1 MTNVLEL
8 HNVSRHIHGKKIVQD
23 LSFSVQ
29 AGEVFGFLGPNGAGK
44 TTTIRMMV
52 GLSPIT
58 SGDILINGHSIQTS
72 YQHAIQHVGAIIEN
86 PEMYNHLT
94 ARQNLV
100 HFARMNGKVDEA
112 QLMSC

>member
-1 MTNVLEL
+1 
-8 HNVSRHIHGKKIVQD
+8 
-23 LSFSVQ
+23 
-29 AGEVFGFLGPNGAGK
+29 GK

-58 SGDILINGHSIQTS
+58 SGDILINGHSIQSS
-72 YQHAIQHVGAIIEN
+72 YQHAIQDVGAIIEN

-100 HFARMNGKVDEA
+100 HFARMNGKVDEGRIDELLELVSLQHVKHKRVRTFSLGMKQRLGIA
-112 QLMSC
+112 QALIH

>member
-1 MTNVLEL
+1 MILRQRRRGNVTNVLEL
-8 HNVSRHIHGKKIVQD
+8 QNVSRHIRGKKIVQD

-72 YQHAIQHVGAIIEN
+72 YQHAIQDVGAIIEN

-94 ARQNLV
+94 ARQ
-100 HFARMNGKVDEA
+100 
-112 QLMSC
+112 